1 MHFMGRG
8 RLAPVVI
15 FCHQKEYHGGET
27 PPPHTAISGLLVAK
41 NIIYR
46 YLRHY
51 ILSGAIRNFNIENQ
65 RFTILNTLH
74 LVELPL

>member
-1 MHFMGRG
+1 MGRG

-27 PPPHTAISGLLVAK
+27 PPPHTAISGPFIAK
-41 NIIYR
+41 SIIYR

-51 ILSGAIRNFNIENQ
+51 ILTDVIRNFNIENQ
-65 RFTILNTLH
+65 RLTILNTLH

>member
-1 MHFMGRG
+1 MGRG

-27 PPPHTAISGLLVAK
+27 PPPHIVVSGLLIAK

-51 ILSGAIRNFNIENQ
+51 ILTDVIRNFNI
-65 RFTILNTLH
+65 
-74 LVELPL
+74 

>member
-1 MHFMGRG
+1 MGRG
-8 RLAPVVI
+8 RLAPVGI

-27 PPPHTAISGLLVAK
+27 PPPHTAISGLLIAK

-51 ILSGAIRNFNIENQ
+51 ILTGNIRNFSIENQ
-65 RFTILNTLH
+65 QLTIFDTLH
-74 LVELPL
+74 LAALPL